1 MSCRRKILSRPAMTE
16 TGEKISPWRTP
27 LSMSNGSDIAIF
39 PLGCLTR
46 TTPVA
51 AVKIACII
59 RLTFEGTP
67 ASAIVGETDGL

>member
-1 MSCRRKILSRPAMTE
+1 MSCRRTILSRPAMND

-27 LSMSNGSDIAIF
+27 LSMLNGSDIAIF

-51 AVKIACII
+51 AVKIACIA
-59 RLTFEGTP
+59 EGLSGAV
-67 ASAIVGETDGL
+67 ASGWVKCDI

>member
-1 MSCRRKILSRPAMTE
+1 MNE

-27 LSMSNGSDIAIF
+27 LSMLNGSDIAIF

-46 TTPVA
+46 TTPDA
-51 AVKIACII
+51 AVKIACMI

-67 ASAIVGETDGL
+67 GSARASSRKS